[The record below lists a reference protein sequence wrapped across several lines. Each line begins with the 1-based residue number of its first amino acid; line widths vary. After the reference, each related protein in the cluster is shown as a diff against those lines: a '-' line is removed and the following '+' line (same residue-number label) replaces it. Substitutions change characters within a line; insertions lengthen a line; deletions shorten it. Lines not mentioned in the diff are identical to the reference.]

1 MYKIKIFAVLAGA
14 LLLTG
19 CTGNADKSKQG
30 KDAVVH
36 EKVLLRLNYPA
47 GFKQELTYNMHTDVT
62 GGDGGVD
69 EEVVLIFEA
78 NPRPP
83 KENPFFVFSGKVKQM
98 KWHSDVFGEK
108 ESYDSS
114 AKSNP
119 DIDADMAAE
128 YEAYMNKDF
137 TFEADHHGILKQ
149 NFQFKNTGIQ
159 FEQLI
164 DLNNYFTTFP
174 EKEVGVGDTWTGSFK
189 NEMSGQLIT
198 RTYTVK
204 EITTDKVTIEVVS
217 VVPAFKGVTKE
228 SNYKGNY
235 IIDRSTGMLLRGEL
249 NGTINGAVR
258 AEIAINLY
266 GKKV

>member
-1 MYKIKIFAVLAGA
+1 MYKIKIFAALVAA

-19 CTGNADKSKQG
+19 CNGTADKAKQSN
-30 KDAVVH
+30 AAAMH

-47 GFKQELTYNMHTDVT
+47 GFKQELTYKMHTDVT

-69 EEVVLIFEA
+69 EEVVLTFET
-78 NPRPP
+78 NPKPP
-83 KENPFFVFSGKVKQM
+83 KENPTFVFSGKVKQM

-119 DIDADMAAE
+119 GIDADMAAE
-128 YEAYMNKDF
+128 YGAYMDKDF
-137 TFEADHHGILKQ
+137 TFEVDRYGAIKQ
-149 NFQFKNTGIQ
+149 NFEFTNTDIQ

-174 EKEVGVGDTWTGSFK
+174 EKEVGVGDTWKGGFK
-189 NEMSGQLIT
+189 NAMTNQLVT

-204 EITTDKVTIEVVS
+204 EISKSNVTIEVVS

-228 SNYKGNY
+228 STYKGNY
-235 IIDRSTGMLLRGEL
+235 IIDRNTGMLVRGEL
-249 NGTINGAVR
+249 KGTINGAVR
-258 AEIAINLY
+258 AKITINLS
-266 GKKV
+266 GKKI